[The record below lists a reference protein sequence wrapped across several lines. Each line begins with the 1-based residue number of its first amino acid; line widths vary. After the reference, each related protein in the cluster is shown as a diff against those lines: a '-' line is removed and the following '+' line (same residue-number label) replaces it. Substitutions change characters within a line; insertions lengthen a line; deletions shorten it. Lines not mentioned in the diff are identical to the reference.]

1 VDIVAFIHSL
11 NVFDLVMAFVF
22 AIAFVIGY
30 IQGTIRRL
38 LGIGSI
44 LFSFLLAANLR
55 STVGGYF
62 ADNWHQFPREY
73 SYMLG
78 FGLVF
83 VVGTVVFSLV
93 IQGLYKHQ
101 PLFEKATAVD
111 EVIGGVLGVLQ
122 AALVLGFAIIIL
134 DSYFRLV
141 LIADTSS
148 ELPILGD
155 LWRAIDGSG
164 IVHVYRDVLIPGTYT
179 VFGPFI
185 PDAIRAVV

>member
-1 VDIVAFIHSL
+1 MDIVGFIHSL
-11 NVFDLVMAFVF
+11 NVFDLVMAFLF
-22 AIAFVIGY
+22 ALAFVFGY

-55 STVGGYF
+55 GPVGGYF

-111 EVIGGVLGVLQ
+111 ELLGGLLGVLQ
-122 AALVLGFAIIIL
+122 AALILGFVIIIL

-141 LIADTSS
+141 LIADTSQ
-148 ELPILGD
+148 ELILLPD
-155 LWRAIDGSG
+155 LFKAIDGSG
-164 IVHVYRDVLIPGTYT
+164 IVHIYRDVLIPGAYT

-185 PDAIRAVV
+185 PDAIRVLV

>member
-1 VDIVAFIHSL
+1 MDIVGFIHSL

-22 AIAFVIGY
+22 ALAFVIGY

-44 LFSFLLAANLR
+44 IFSFLVAANLR
-55 STVGGYF
+55 ATVGGYF

-73 SYMLG
+73 SLMLG

-83 VVGTVVFSLV
+83 VIGTVVFSLV

-111 EVIGGVLGVLQ
+111 ELLGGLLGVLQ
-122 AALVLGFAIIIL
+122 AAIILGFVIVIL

-141 LIADTSS
+141 LIADTSQ
-148 ELPILGD
+148 ELILLPD
-155 LWRAIDGSG
+155 LFKAIDGSG
-164 IVHVYRDVLIPGTYT
+164 IVHVYRDVLIPGMYT
-179 VFGPFI
+179 LFGPFI
-185 PDAIRAVV
+185 PDAIRVLV

>member
-1 VDIVAFIHSL
+1 MDIVGFIHSL
-11 NVFDLVMAFVF
+11 NVFDLVMAFLF
-22 AIAFVIGY
+22 ALAFVFGY

-55 STVGGYF
+55 GPVGGYF

-111 EVIGGVLGVLQ
+111 ELIGGVLGVVQ
-122 AALVLGFAIIIL
+122 AALILGFVIIIL

-141 LIADTSS
+141 LIADTSQ
-148 ELPILGD
+148 ELILLPD
-155 LWRAIDGSG
+155 LFKAIDGSG
-164 IVHVYRDVLIPGTYT
+164 IVHIYRDVLIPGAYT
-179 VFGPFI
+179 IFGPFI
-185 PDAIRAVV
+185 PDAIRVLV